1 MSSAIESVNPY
12 ANNSQLSELESE
24 VLWEYAKL
32 GDKIRRITAL
42 AKDAAENPNEG
53 LLADLRELEKS
64 MKLVITL
71 YRTSV
76 WMIIQEQDLN
86 NQQEWEAEES
96 HERSEV
102 PEHSVS
108 RSFISDEGDS
118 TVHY

>member
-1 MSSAIESVNPY
+1 MATIEKVNPY
-12 ANNSQLSELESE
+12 ANNSQLSELESD

-42 AKDAAENPNEG
+42 AKDAAENPNER

-86 NQQEWEAEES
+86 NQQEWEAEEDS
-96 HERSEV
+96 HDRTEER
-102 PEHSVS
+102 SVS
-108 RSFISDEGDS
+108 RSFISDEGET
-118 TVHY
+118 TVQY